1 MNAFNLKETTAL
13 LHSYGFKCD
22 TKMVIHWI
30 REGNLKRLEN
40 GGEYE
45 VLEEEVYRFIEAYR
59 WEGTAFEEGID
70 DQTKIERLL
79 EEIADLKGEIVK
91 LQEEKTELEDQL
103 GIMPF

>member
-1 MNAFNLKETTAL
+1 MNTFNLKEVTML

-22 TKMVIHWI
+22 TEMVSRWI
-30 REGNLKRLEN
+30 SEGNIKDTGN
-40 GGEYE
+40 GGAYE
-45 VLEEEVYRFIEAYR
+45 VLEEEVYGFINAYR

-79 EEIADLKGEIVK
+79 EEMEDLKKQIAK
-91 LQEEKTELEDQL
+91 LQEEKAELEDQL

>member
-1 MNAFNLKETTAL
+1 MNTFNLKEVTML

-22 TKMVIHWI
+22 TEMVSRWI
-30 REGNLKRLEN
+30 IEGNIKGFGN
-40 GGEYE
+40 GEAYE
-45 VLEEEVYRFIEAYR
+45 VLEEEVYRFINAYR

-79 EEIADLKGEIVK
+79 EEMEDLKKKIAK
-91 LQEEKTELEDQL
+91 LQEEKAKLENQL

>member
-1 MNAFNLKETTAL
+1 MNTFNLKETTAV

-22 TKMVIHWI
+22 TELVSHWI
-30 REGNLKRLEN
+30 SEGNIKSIEN
-40 GGEYE
+40 GGVYE

-70 DQTKIERLL
+70 DQTMIGRLL
-79 EEIADLKGEIVK
+79 EEITDLKKQIVK
-91 LQEEKTELEDQL
+91 LQEEKAELEDQL

>member
-1 MNAFNLKETTAL
+1 MKTFNLKEVTML

-22 TKMVIHWI
+22 TEMVSRWI
-30 REGNLKRLEN
+30 NKGDLKSMKN
-40 GGEYE
+40 GGAYE
-45 VLEEEVYRFIEAYR
+45 VLEEEVYRFINAYR

-79 EEIADLKGEIVK
+79 EEITDLKKQIVK
-91 LQEEKTELEDQL
+91 LQEEKAELEDQL